1 MTRITRLL
9 GVAWCLVGCGGAPA
23 EPATPAP
30 PRDGPPNPAPT
41 VRELPAPEP
50 ELPHFPA
57 RALAPIVHSEIHQ
70 AQVVAA
76 EQTGDVQTFEVP
88 WPVALHPEG
97 AGGIPRIYLSEPRAH
112 VRLASEHGPQPH
124 SFVLWLQPDAQPA
137 QPTLWVRRRVTPETA
152 NEPVAIDVYVDAE
165 LGRAPAGPGRHY
177 RLSLPA
183 PGKLGSD
190 GKLVQRYLTSLARRY
205 PDTPFEWL
213 LTPLSKDEMPGV
225 EHRRPSTEWSQLVFF
240 STGYDSVEGALLWNA
255 SLRASARPS
264 RAKIPIATLRAPQI
278 DSHPW
283 ERMLA
288 AVPGPTPDEPLSR
301 AVPADFYYVR
311 ARSFDGLQ
319 ALLDETDR
327 FITPALHA
335 FDRHRLQHQVAERY
349 RLQLGLTSDGLSRL
363 LGPALVNSLAL
374 VGSDPFLRQGS
385 DVTLLIDTKDEPG
398 LRSALGL
405 KRARLLGAGLTGTSF
420 EHAGVSIERHVSADG
435 VSVNQYTASL
445 KLPDGKQSL
454 VLISNSRNALTRVID
469 TAQGKRP
476 RLQDELDFHY
486 MLRRDRAEP
495 EDVLVFFGDAFVRSS
510 VSPEQRIQ
518 DARRQLAKAELT
530 RVGYAALMHTWI
542 HGRSPRDVKDLVA
555 SNPWFTANDL
565 RHTTQE
571 PIGFEIGSAPKSTF
585 GTPAHLTPLLDLPVP
600 TRVTPEEKAAY
611 ETFTNFYQWRW
622 SKHID
627 PIAVR
632 GRVRSGTDGT
642 ELDLFVRVLPVMNSS
657 ELQEVGVMAGTTS
670 VDRSALLPG
679 IAGTLAIG
687 TTSPLR
693 RELLGRSRSLLGG
706 RATLDWLGE
715 WVALGIED
723 RNELALTLARSQ
735 FAPGFPSDTEESDS
749 ALLQG
754 VPAYLALDV
763 KSRGGAGIAL
773 TALRQLAR
781 DAISDSVQWGEL
793 EKHAGVPI
801 IKVQFDDIVFHYAL
815 TQRRLF
821 FAFDASLIKRLI
833 DADAA
838 PTAAGANPAPTK
850 RSDLPEGAGG
860 QFLLEW
866 RPKEHAAEHTKQRG
880 SALTRVV
887 SWLAEHELSGT
898 RAPFLPQLLLAGAP
912 ETAGDEAAQRR
923 LALAYFG
930 AFPVTPDER
939 AYTWGET
946 GLIDPVRG
954 SAYAPIWPEL
964 PVPGGPLERVL
975 SVLRH
980 ARSELALDTEPGAVD
995 ERSLRTRVRVQL
1007 RPRERG
1013 AKP

>member
-1 MTRITRLL
+1 M
-9 GVAWCLVGCGGAPA
+9 
-23 EPATPAP
+23 
-30 PRDGPPNPAPT
+30 
-41 VRELPAPEP
+41 
-50 ELPHFPA
+50 
-57 RALAPIVHSEIHQ
+57 
-70 AQVVAA
+70 VAA

-88 WPVALHPEG
+88 WPVDLHPEG
-97 AGGIPRIYLSEPRAH
+97 AQGIPRMYTNEPRAH
-112 VRLASEHGPQPH
+112 VWLANEREPQPH
-124 SFVLWLQPDAQPA
+124 SFVLWLRPDREPFQS
-137 QPTLWVRRRVTPETA
+137 TLWVRRRVTPETA
-152 NEPVAIDVYVDAE
+152 QEPLAIDVYVDAQM
-165 LGRAPAGPGRHY
+165 GRAPATPGQHY

-183 PGKLGSD
+183 PGKLNSD
-190 GKLVQRYLTSLARRY
+190 RKLVERYLTALAHRY

-213 LTPLSKDEMPGV
+213 LAPLSKNDMPGV
-225 EHRRPSTEWSQLVFF
+225 EHRRPSTEWSHLVFF
-240 STGYDSVEGALLWNA
+240 STGYDSIEGALLWDA
-255 SLRASARPS
+255 SLRANARPG
-264 RAKIPIATLRAPQI
+264 RATVPIATLRAPQI
-278 DSHPW
+278 GSHPW

-288 AVPGPTPDEPLSR
+288 AVPGPTPEEPLSR

-311 ARSFDGLQ
+311 ARSFDALQ

-335 FDRHRLQHQVAERY
+335 FDRHRLQHHVAERY

-363 LGPALVNSLAL
+363 LGPALVHSLAL

-385 DVTLLIDTKDEPG
+385 DVTLLIDTKDAPG

-405 KRARLLGAGLTGTSF
+405 KRARLLANGLTGTTF
-420 EHAGVSIERHVSADG
+420 EHAGTTIEHHVSADG
-435 VSVNQYTASL
+435 VSVNQYVASL
-445 KLPDGKQSL
+445 NLPDSPRPL
-454 VLISNSRNALTRVID
+454 VLISNSKNAITRVLD

-476 RLQDELDFHY
+476 RLHDELDFHY
-486 MLRRDRAEP
+486 MLRRDRGEP

-555 SNPWFTANDL
+555 SNSWFTANDM
-565 RHTTQE
+565 RHTTGE
-571 PIGFEIGSAPKSTF
+571 PIAFEVGSAPRSAF
-585 GTPAHLTPLLDLPVP
+585 GSPAHLTPLLDLPAP

-611 ETFTNFYQWRW
+611 ETFTAAYQWRW

-632 GRVRSGTDGT
+632 GRVRSSSTGT
-642 ELDLFVRVLPVMNSS
+642 ELELFVRVLPVMNSG
-657 ELQEVGVMAGTTS
+657 ELQDVGAMAGATS
-670 VDRSALLPG
+670 VNQTALLPG
-679 IAGTLAIG
+679 VAGTLAIG
-687 TTSPLR
+687 ATSPLR
-693 RELLGRSRSLLGG
+693 RELLGRSRGLLGG
-706 RATLDWLGE
+706 RATLDWLGD
-715 WVALGIED
+715 WIALGLED
-723 RNELALTLARSQ
+723 RNELARTLARSRY
-735 FAPGFPSDTEESDS
+735 APGLPSDAQELDDVT
-749 ALLQG
+749 LLQG
-754 VPAYLALDV
+754 VPAYLAIDV
-763 KSRGGAGIAL
+763 RSRGGAGIAL

-781 DAISDSVQWGEL
+781 DAISDSVRWGEL

-801 IKVQFDDIVFHYAL
+801 IEVQFDDIVFHYAL

-838 PTAAGANPAPTK
+838 PAASGTNPTPAKANAK
-850 RSDLPEGAGG
+850 LPDEAGG

-866 RPKEHAAEHTKQRG
+866 HPKKQG
-880 SALTRVV
+880 SALTHVV

-912 ETAGDEAAQRR
+912 ALAGDEAAQRR

-939 AYTWGET
+939 AYTSGAT

-964 PVPGGPLERVL
+964 PVPGSPLERVL
-975 SVLRH
+975 SVLRR
-980 ARSELALDTEPGAVD
+980 AKSELALDTEPGAVD

-1007 RPRERG
+1007 RPRELS
-1013 AKP
+1013 ATQ